1 MRLVYAKSTLSQ
13 DELVGILIENESFQL
28 VDPYFLASEKQ
39 AELALYCAKHNSWLA
54 KSLKNEFL
62 LWLAGEHEVRKAIGK
77 AGIKSNVFVLVIFEE
92 NEKIERILKKLKAKK
107 LSENEIEKIKAAAME
122 KWAAVGGEKELLELI
137 ATSRIY
143 L

>member
-1 MRLVYAKSTLSQ
+1 MVEK
-13 DELVGILIENESFQL
+13 ESFQL

-39 AELALYCAKHNSWLA
+39 AELALYCAKHNPWLA

-92 NEKIERILKKLKAKK
+92 KE
-107 LSENEIEKIKAAAME
+107 KAAAVLRLLRAE
-122 KWAAVGGEKELLELI
+122 PLAKSEVGKIKSTALKNAGAGEKELLEKI
-137 ATSRIY
+137 AVSRMG
-143 L
+143 